1 MLLVHGAEGVAAHGV
16 TACPARLW
24 VCCPVS
30 WVHQECR
37 DQDTLLVMLLCR
49 ATSLPCWLWLL
60 EQVGARHRSL
70 VTSPCQGHL
79 CGSLPFHF
87 SLPAALSMSPEA
99 EDVPQSSHGC

>member
-60 EQVGARHRSL
+60 EQVGGQAQVTRHLPMPGTPLRFI
-70 VTSPCQGHL
+70 
-79 CGSLPFHF
+79 SLPLLFA
-87 SLPAALSMSPEA
+87 SSPKH
-99 EDVPQSSHGC
+99 VP